1 MGIINY
7 KKIIK
12 GSFFSAETTQKVNF
26 VKDALVVID
35 EKGMIDDIVLP
46 KEVKYRDLL
55 VKARTAKK
63 LIELADDEYLLPGFI
78 DLHIHAPQW
87 PQAGMALDKPLNEW
101 LDEYTFPLEAK
112 YQDTDFARKSYHHL
126 VRNLVNNGTTTALYF
141 GTIHEAANL
150 VLAEECNQL
159 GQRAFIGQVV
169 MDNPEQTPAYYR
181 NASTKAAI
189 NSTVN
194 FIEKIQEKF
203 SKAPIFPVVTP
214 RFIPSCLDETLL
226 ELGKLARERNL
237 LIQSHCSE
245 SDWEH
250 GYVMER
256 FGKSDAKVLQ
266 EMDLLT
272 DRSIM
277 AHGTLLGEADLA
289 IFQQTHAAIAHC
301 PISNAYFGNAVLP
314 VRKILEKITVGLGS
328 DISGGFS
335 ASIYRNI
342 QQAIISARMLEDG
355 VDNRVTAEQ
364 RGVANSRI
372 SAAQAFYMATVNGAR
387 ALHIPAGQIKRGCY
401 ADLQIVRDG
410 LAEISSTVPT
420 DIFSR
425 LMYQTNPDD
434 ISKVLIAGNL
444 VSQK

>member
-12 GSFFSAETTQKVNF
+12 GSFFSAESTQKVNF

-55 VKARTAKK
+55 VKAQTAKK

-169 MDNPEQTPAYYR
+169 MYNPEQTPAYYR
-181 NASTKAAI
+181 NASPK
-189 NSTVN
+189 
-194 FIEKIQEKF
+194 
-203 SKAPIFPVVTP
+203 
-214 RFIPSCLDETLL
+214 
-226 ELGKLARERNL
+226 
-237 LIQSHCSE
+237 
-245 SDWEH
+245 
-250 GYVMER
+250 
-256 FGKSDAKVLQ
+256 
-266 EMDLLT
+266 
-272 DRSIM
+272 
-277 AHGTLLGEADLA
+277 
-289 IFQQTHAAIAHC
+289 QQ
-301 PISNAYFGNAVLP
+301 
-314 VRKILEKITVGLGS
+314 
-328 DISGGFS
+328 
-335 ASIYRNI
+335 
-342 QQAIISARMLEDG
+342 
-355 VDNRVTAEQ
+355 
-364 RGVANSRI
+364 
-372 SAAQAFYMATVNGAR
+372 
-387 ALHIPAGQIKRGCY
+387 
-401 ADLQIVRDG
+401 
-410 LAEISSTVPT
+410 
-420 DIFSR
+420 
-425 LMYQTNPDD
+425 
-434 ISKVLIAGNL
+434 
-444 VSQK
+444 